1 MQPQQGIYLRDL
13 RGAALTTY
21 YSERAQRRAV
31 QLHRFVSELTMTLP
45 TPRSP
50 LPELM
55 VVRSGDWYRLSSQL
69 YGLPQARVTKSNRQL
84 LVAAEYPDRL
94 LHRFDSL
101 LFRAKQHGFTAPGDL
116 RELLD
121 LMVGQGWGQL
131 AAGYLG
137 IYSGVRW
144 ADTLIG
150 SYLFLVALNQ
160 LQSDTLAE
168 RLTAWAEVM
177 VRSADSAAK
186 LTDYRPLRTYTE
198 FAHHLGLWGQ
208 LTLRASELLTRET
221 QADCL
226 GQFASALAS
235 APLTRHNLV
244 HRLTNID
251 ATFAPW
257 LSERND

>member
-13 RGAALTTY
+13 RGEALTTY

-31 QLHRFVSELTMTLP
+31 QLHRFTSELTMTLSA
-45 TPRSP
+45 PRSP
-50 LPELM
+50 QPELM
-55 VVRSGDWYRLSSQL
+55 VVRSGDWHRLSSQL
-69 YGLPQARVTKSNRQL
+69 YGLPQARVTKTNRQL

-101 LFRAKQHGFTAPGDL
+101 LFRAKQEGYSAPGDL

-121 LMVGQGWGQL
+121 LMVGQAWGQL

-150 SYLFLVALNQ
+150 SYLFVMALNQ

-177 VRSADSAAK
+177 VRSADSKAA
-186 LTDYRPLRTYTE
+186 LTDYRPLRTYAE
-198 FAHHLGLWGQ
+198 FAQHLGLWGQ
-208 LTLRASELLTRET
+208 LTLRAAQLINREIREN
-221 QADCL
+221 CL
-226 GQFASALAS
+226 GQFSSALAS

-244 HRLTNID
+244 QRLTGID
-251 ATFAPW
+251 ATFEPW
-257 LSERND
+257 LSER